1 MRFSEFK
8 LVEATASFYT
18 IGDSHAVAVATAGGK
33 GWTNLAIGGRSS
45 TDGEMLA
52 NIAKVPKG
60 ATVLVSQGAN
70 DTANAMRA
78 SMETKK
84 PPKDPK
90 VIASNVANVVSKV
103 VAQGANV
110 IFMLFPNGPGRGAGL
125 AKYYGGDYQ
134 EEVRNAIK
142 SAISVP
148 IIDINGKPLTDG
160 VHATMAVYKDVANQ
174 VRAKSGGG
182 VTLGPAG
189 AAPGAPTTKDKQ
201 GAGTKQS
208 TSVLSVPDSRQ
219 GPEVADVQKALLALG
234 YKLPTHGVDGIRGP
248 ETVAAVKEFQQANN
262 LTVDGDPGPE
272 TIAAL
277 NKIIASKGIKIE
289 KSTEKDVKYAGAGS
303 ARGGVGTSKAPA
315 LMTDANTKGKLGDIL
330 NFIARYESNG
340 NYNIMVGGK
349 TAKLTDMTISQVLD
363 MQKDMIK
370 RGHES
375 TAVGRY
381 QYIRSTLAGTARQ
394 MGLDI
399 DKIKFDERTQDML
412 AVHTL
417 ATSCGLDDWLDRKI
431 DDGEFLNKI
440 AKIWASVPTT
450 GGGSY
455 YAGVGSNK
463 AGVKTDVAL
472 NTLQNIRTA

>member
-1 MRFSEFK
+1 MRFNEFRIIKEASEG
-8 LVEATASFYT
+8 FYT

-45 TDGEMLA
+45 TDGEMLG

-70 DTANAMRA
+70 DTANAMKA
-78 SMETKK
+78 SIASKK

-90 VIASNVANVVSKV
+90 IIAANIANVVSKV
-103 VAQGANV
+103 EAQGAKV
-110 IFMLFPNGPGRGAGL
+110 IFMLFPNGPGRGSSL

-134 EEVRNAIK
+134 DDVRAAIK

-148 IIDINGKPLTDG
+148 IIDVNGKPLTDG

-174 VRAKSGGG
+174 VRAKGGAG

-189 AAPGAPTTKDKQ
+189 ATPGTPATKDKQ
-201 GAGTKQS
+201 GAGTKPAE
-208 TSVLSVPDSRQ
+208 VLAVPTGRR
-219 GPEVADVQKALLALG
+219 GPEVADVQKVLLALG

-277 NKIIASKGIKIE
+277 NKVVANKGIQIT
-289 KSTEKDVKYAGAGS
+289 KSTSADVKVS
-303 ARGGVGTSKAPA
+303 SGGQSG
-315 LMTDANTKGKLGDIL
+315 GKLPPLKMDSATSGKVGELL
-330 NFIARYESNG
+330 NFIARYESG
-340 NYNIMVGGK
+340 GDYNIMVGGK
-349 TAKLTDMTISQVLD
+349 RGNLTGMTVGEVLN
-363 MQKDMIK
+363 MQKDMRA

-381 QYIRSTLAGTARQ
+381 QYIRSTLADTAAQ
-394 MGLDI
+394 MSMDI
-399 DKIKFDERTQDML
+399 NSTKFDEKTQDAL
-412 AVHTL
+412 AIQTL
-417 ATSCGLDDWLDRKI
+417 RTIGLEKWLDGKLDD
-431 DDGEFLNKI
+431 GAFLNKV
-440 AKIWASVPTT
+440 AQIWAGIPKTS
-450 GGGSY
+450 GGSAH
-455 YAGVGSNK
+455 AGVGSNK
-463 AGVKTDVAL
+463 AGVGADVAL
-472 NTLQNIRTA
+472 NTLQDIRTA